1 MKLIINC
8 KDIHTKRLVKEHIEY
23 NFDNEVSSI
32 INKIIVCG
40 NVTELNRIE
49 DKIYTVADM
58 WKDIKINSIEMI

>member
-8 KDIHTKRLVKEHIEY
+8 KDIHTKRFVKEHIEN

-32 INKIIVCG
+32 INKIIVYG

-49 DKIYTVADM
+49 DKVFIATEM
-58 WKDIKINSIEMI
+58 WNDIKINSIEMI